1 MKDLR
6 VALSW
11 GNVGCILP
19 QQSLFGNQCLEIFLV
34 VKTDKV
40 LGVPVVA
47 QQKRIWLAS
56 MRMQVWSLALFSS
69 LRIWHCHELR
79 CSWQMWLWC
88 QVALAVA
95 WAPRLGSSMGRFD
108 SKRKKQI
115 KNGGLLH
122 LMTDTLIPKDALQ
135 HPTVHRTTSLP
146 PPHTYTHT
154 KELSS
159 RTCQ

>member
-56 MRMQVWSLALFSS
+56 MRMQV
-69 LRIWHCHELR
+69 
-79 CSWQMWLWC
+79 
-88 QVALAVA
+88 
-95 WAPRLGSSMGRFD
+95 
-108 SKRKKQI
+108 
-115 KNGGLLH
+115 
-122 LMTDTLIPKDALQ
+122 
-135 HPTVHRTTSLP
+135 
-146 PPHTYTHT
+146 
-154 KELSS
+154 
-159 RTCQ
+159 